1 MKDQRRFAPITGR
14 LELEWMAGFKR
25 NRRPTSSGL
34 HGRLHR
40 NAHYLKS
47 FHLPSSFLVGIGMD
61 GFYGFLARGC
71 LGSPAFS

>member
-14 LELEWMAGFKR
+14 LELEWVAGFKR

-40 NAHYLKS
+40 NAQPI
-47 FHLPSSFLVGIGMD
+47 FRRHLSVFDTDTSDTKQRGICIATRHV
-61 GFYGFLARGC
+61 LT
-71 LGSPAFS
+71 S

>member
-40 NAHYLKS
+40 NAQSLAT
-47 FHLPSSFLVGIGMD
+47 LV
-61 GFYGFLARGC
+61 
-71 LGSPAFS
+71 